1 VAAIA
6 GVIAA
11 AGRGERLGSELP
23 KALVELAGRPL
34 VSWAAAALVPVCD
47 VLVVVVPPEVGAEP
61 FRAALAGS
69 GVPLRLV
76 AGGEE
81 RALSV
86 RAGFAAAGDAEAV
99 VVHDAARPFAT
110 PLLARACLD
119 ALADADAAIA
129 ATPLVDTVKES
140 SDGRYVERTL
150 DRSRLWAVQT
160 PQAFRADALR
170 AALALPDAVVRAAT
184 DEAALVERCGG
195 RVRLVPASPRNF
207 KITVRDDLELAAAL
221 AGVAASGSRE

>member
-1 VAAIA
+1 MAAVA

-34 VSWAAAALVPVCD
+34 VSWAAAALAPVCD

-86 RAGFAAAGDAEAV
+86 RAGVAAAGDAEAV

-170 AALALPDAVVRAAT
+170 AALALPDAVVRAA
-184 DEAALVERCGG
+184 
-195 RVRLVPASPRNF
+195 
-207 KITVRDDLELAAAL
+207 
-221 AGVAASGSRE
+221 